1 MKFFILNWKKRENEN
16 FSIIGN
22 RLQNDGS
29 VNSIRPNCS
38 LGLSYR
44 SRSLLLTFGRS
55 GSSNLD
61 GKFPP
66 FQWNAKNPIVS
77 VTVAITTNRKNV
89 LKGPMKGMILKRDNL
104 TCAVL
109 WVFVNSSLEYNYGG
123 TVPASLIFFLYFW
136 GRVEVW
142 STITSSTID
151 WWRRNPPQY
160 FRFQISYLFK

>member
-123 TVPASLIFFLYFW
+123 TVPASLIFFSLFLRASRSLKHHNLLHNW
-136 GRVEVW
+136 LVEEESASILSVPN
-142 STITSSTID
+142 II
-151 WWRRNPPQY
+151 
-160 FRFQISYLFK
+160 FI